1 VSSTTGVTYWESFGS
16 VEESSEIVLTAPTAP
31 ASPASPRPHSR
42 SCEVRTTPRSLSL
55 EVPTVLRV
63 GGRELV
69 MRSCISGGAALEL
82 VVAVRFVGS
91 MILEVSI
98 MASRG
103 CDVGESSQGSQGS
116 RLRDKS

>member
-1 VSSTTGVTYWESFGS
+1 M
-16 VEESSEIVLTAPTAP
+16 TAPTASV
-31 ASPASPRPHSR
+31 SPASPRSRFR
-42 SCEVRTTPRSLSL
+42 SCEVWKAPRSLFI

-63 GGRELV
+63 AGREPV
-69 MRSCISGGAALEL
+69 MRSCILGGAALEL

-91 MILEVSI
+91 IVLEVSI

-103 CDVGESSQGSQGS
+103 CDVGESSQGAQGS